1 MFVLIS
7 YDIAEDKT
15 RTKLAHK
22 LRDFG
27 PRVQYSVFEA
37 EITEDERKRLHA
49 LLEKVQLGPEDSIRV
64 YEICQACIGKV
75 HIWGQGEVTRD
86 KPFYIA

>member
-37 EITEDERKRLHA
+37 EITEAEKKRLHE
-49 LLEKVQLGPEDSIRV
+49 LLEKVKLGSEDSIRV
-64 YEICQACIGKV
+64 YEICQACVNKV
-75 HIWGQGEVTRD
+75 HIWGQGEVTQD
-86 KPFYIA
+86 KPFYLA

>member
-15 RTKLAHK
+15 RTKLAHQ

-37 EITEDERKRLHA
+37 EITEAEHQRLHA
-49 LLEKVQLGPEDSIRV
+49 ILAKIKLGPTDSIRV
-64 YEICQACIGKV
+64 YEICRNCVGKV
-75 HIWGQGEVTRD
+75 QIWGQGEVTED
-86 KPFYIA
+86 KPYYIA